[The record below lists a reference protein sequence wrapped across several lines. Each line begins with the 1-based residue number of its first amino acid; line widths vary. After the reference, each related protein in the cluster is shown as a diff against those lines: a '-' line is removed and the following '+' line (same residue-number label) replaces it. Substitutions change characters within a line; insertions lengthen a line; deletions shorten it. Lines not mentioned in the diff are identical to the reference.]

1 MTPRKEQH
9 HLQIGHAYVNVEID
23 ICDVFFLDIY
33 ITLYRIDIHCDREY
47 VNNIIIALSQ
57 RQPPANKCARKEMI
71 ALLLTAFI
79 LIRPGP
85 VGKNRQICHQTR
97 KL

>member
-33 ITLYRIDIHCDREY
+33 IALYRIDIHSTPDITISICVCDGMH
-47 VNNIIIALSQ
+47 NA
-57 RQPPANKCARKEMI
+57 ANV
-71 ALLLTAFI
+71 T
-79 LIRPGP
+79 
-85 VGKNRQICHQTR
+85 
-97 KL
+97 

>member
-23 ICDVFFLDIY
+23 ICVFFLDIY

-57 RQPPANKCARKEMI
+57 PQAPANKCARKEMI
-71 ALLLTAFI
+71 ALPLHLF
-79 LIRPGP
+79 
-85 VGKNRQICHQTR
+85 
-97 KL
+97 

>member
-1 MTPRKEQH
+1 MNFIKTPRKEQH

-57 RQPPANKCARKEMI
+57 PQPPANKCARKEMI
-71 ALLLTAFI
+71 ALPLHLF
-79 LIRPGP
+79 
-85 VGKNRQICHQTR
+85 
-97 KL
+97 